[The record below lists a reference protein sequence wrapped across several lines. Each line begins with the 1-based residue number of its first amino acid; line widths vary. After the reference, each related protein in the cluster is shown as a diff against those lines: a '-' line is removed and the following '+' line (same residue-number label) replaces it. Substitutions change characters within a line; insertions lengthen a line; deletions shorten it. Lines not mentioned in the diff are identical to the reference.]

1 MSNTNMVGTG
11 MFSFQERSPAVRHS
25 SARKEGNESVA
36 PMAVQLLFQRREEAR
51 RSPISSTNI
60 RGNSNVICETG
71 WSNSL
76 TETLALANEEI
87 EVAHVDG
94 FVGSTILEK

>member
-25 SARKEGNESVA
+25 SARREGNERVA
-36 PMAVQLLFQRREEAR
+36 PLPVQPSFQRREEAR
-51 RSPISSTNI
+51 RSLMSSTNI

-71 WSNSL
+71 WSKVL

-87 EVAHVDG
+87 EVARVEG